1 VLEHSEAL
9 MTLAEVSAT
18 FAGFAALVTLF
29 ARRRVEGGTVH
40 DLMRLRIV
48 IGTSVAAVMA
58 ALFPVAA
65 AGLGL
70 PEGMI
75 WQASVL
81 LFMVLLYFVIG
92 SFVSSYKSVRG
103 TFPPD
108 KLAVMVALG
117 LEILIQISLITI
129 LVGGAGERQF
139 GLYIAAI
146 IGTIGQAGFVFL
158 RLVESSFSTIA
169 YRSDKVTSTT

>member
-1 VLEHSEAL
+1 MLAQSEAL

-29 ARRRVEGGTVH
+29 ARRRVEGGAAH
-40 DLMRLRIV
+40 DLMRLRLV
-48 IGTSVAAVMA
+48 IGASVAAVMA

-70 PEGMI
+70 PETII
-75 WQASVL
+75 WQASAL
-81 LFMVLLYFVIG
+81 LFLTLIYFVIG
-92 SFVSSYKSVRG
+92 SFISSYKTVKG

-108 KLAVMVALG
+108 KLAVIVAIG
-117 LEILIQISLITI
+117 LEILIQVSLITI
-129 LVGGAGERQF
+129 LLGYADEQQF

-158 RLVESSFSTIA
+158 RLVESSFSMIVYKA
-169 YRSDKVTSTT
+169 DKRASTS

>member
-1 VLEHSEAL
+1 

-29 ARRRVEGGTVH
+29 ARRRVEGGAAH
-40 DLMRLRIV
+40 DLLRLRIV
-48 IGTSVAAVMA
+48 IGASVAAVMA
-58 ALFPVAA
+58 SLFPVAVA
-65 AGLGL
+65 ALGL
-70 PEGMI
+70 AEATI
-75 WQASVL
+75 WQASA
-81 LFMVLLYFVIG
+81 LFFLILLYFVIG
-92 SFVSSYKSVRG
+92 SFISSYKTVRG

-117 LEILIQISLITI
+117 LEILIQVSLITV
-129 LVGGAGERQF
+129 LLGSGGERQY

-158 RLVESSFSTIA
+158 RLVESSFATIVYRPDRASSTI
-169 YRSDKVTSTT
+169 

>member
-1 VLEHSEAL
+1 
-9 MTLAEVSAT
+9 
-18 FAGFAALVTLF
+18 
-29 ARRRVEGGTVH
+29 
-40 DLMRLRIV
+40 
-48 IGTSVAAVMA
+48 
-58 ALFPVAA
+58 
-65 AGLGL
+65 
-70 PEGMI
+70 
-75 WQASVL
+75 
-81 LFMVLLYFVIG
+81 MVLLYFVIG